1 MRSRLTHRRR
11 PVRNLAQASSSRF
24 SRALARRC
32 STAARVA
39 CGLSQRELA
48 ERSGVRQA
56 DISRIE
62 RGAGNPTEST
72 LQPACRAGAAGSG
85 SRPAFLRGQ
94 GLAGLP
100 WSGGLAADVQDGFGD
115 PGRGVA
121 VCLLECL
128 PGFGVAGAVPVPVGD
143 VPGTPDGG
151 EQSRGARGDRGGGQ
165 PRSRGA
171 LADAGDGGA
180 AGGGEGQLAGAGCP
194 ARRPLRAG
202 AAAWAASRTRP
213 RTSSPASAQAASSC
227 RTSSGD
233 LERSIGPVE
242 GPAPSRRLL
251 VSRSPVFRPVPPP
264 PAGGGEHPRRVRPRR
279 LPHHRRRRN
288 TAMT

>member
-11 PVRNLAQASSSRF
+11 PVRSLAQASSSRF

-56 DISRIE
+56 DIRRIE
-62 RGAGNPTEST
+62 RGAGNPAEST

-85 SRPAFLRGQ
+85 SRPAFLRGE

-128 PGFGVAGAVPVPVGD
+128 PGFGAAGAVPD
-143 VPGTPDGG
+143 
-151 EQSRGARGDRGGGQ
+151 SWRGWT
-165 PRSRGA
+165 
-171 LADAGDGGA
+171 
-180 AGGGEGQLAGAGCP
+180 GCP